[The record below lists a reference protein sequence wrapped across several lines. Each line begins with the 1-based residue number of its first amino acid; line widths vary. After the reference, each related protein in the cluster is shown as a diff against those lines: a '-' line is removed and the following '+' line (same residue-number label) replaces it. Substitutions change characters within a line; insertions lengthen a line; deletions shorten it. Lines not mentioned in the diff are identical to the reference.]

1 MDRTKPIPLM
11 SLALTE
17 SPTEVHAAIDLGTN
31 SFHLLVAEVNAEG
44 RLEILTR
51 EKEPVRLGSGSGDMS
66 ELHPDAIDRGI
77 ECLKRFKKIADT
89 FDADITAV
97 ATSATREAANRSVF
111 VKRARKEAKIDVSVI
126 SGVEEA
132 RLIHLGVL
140 QAVPVF
146 KDQVLVIDIGGG
158 STESIIGKRGK
169 VIDARSQKLGH
180 IRLTD
185 RFFAGGRIRKG
196 SVEECRTYIRSFLAP
211 VARDLSKIGFDTAVG
226 SSGTI
231 GAIAKIIEHRKGREP
246 NRWVNNVTFSRK
258 DLAQTVDALISAKT
272 VKQRLLIAGL
282 DEGRADVIVGG
293 ALLLEGLFESLG
305 IKEMTVSSYA
315 LREGVLLDQV
325 RRGDDEAFHH
335 LSDLRRERVLRLAD
349 AFHEDLDHVLH
360 ATDLSL
366 EIFDATVDLHQLGM
380 AERDLLEAAGM
391 LHNVGLFVSHAAHHK
406 HSYYVI
412 RNSDQ
417 LVGFTEHEI
426 ELIAQIARYH
436 RKSFPKPKHSEYMD
450 LRPSERK
457 TVSILAGM
465 LRIGIALDRT
475 RSAAVADVEAH
486 IAPRTKKVTITPTIR
501 KKADASLELY
511 TARERCGLL
520 AEALGK
526 PVEVVA

>member
-1 MDRTKPIPLM
+1 MAP
-11 SLALTE
+11 LALTE
-17 SPTEVHAAIDLGTN
+17 SPSEVHAAIDIGTN
-31 SFHLLVAEVNAEG
+31 SFHLLVAEINAEG

-51 EKEPVRLGSGSGDMS
+51 EKEPVRLGSGSGDMT
-66 ELHPDAIDRGI
+66 ELDLDAIDRGI
-77 ECLKRFKKIADT
+77 DCLKRFKKIADT

-97 ATSATREAANRSVF
+97 ATSATREAANKDIF
-111 VKRARKEAKIDVSVI
+111 VQRARKEAKIDIQVI

-169 VIDARSQKLGH
+169 VLDARSQKLGH
-180 IRLTD
+180 IRLTE
-185 RFFAGGRIRKG
+185 RFFANGRIRKG
-196 SVEECRTYIRSFLAP
+196 SVEECRNYIRSFLAP
-211 VARDLSKIGFDTAVG
+211 VALDLTSIGFETAVG

-258 DLAQTVDALISAKT
+258 DLSQTIDELTKATTA
-272 VKQRLLIAGL
+272 KQRLQVGGL

-293 ALLLEGLFESLG
+293 ALLLEGLFESLN

-325 RRGDDEAFHH
+325 RRGDEEAFHH
-335 LSDLRRERVLRLAD
+335 LSDLRRERVLRLAN

-366 EIFDATVDLHQLGM
+366 EMFDATTKLHGLGLP
-380 AERDLLEAAGM
+380 ERDLLEAAGM

-417 LVGFTEHEI
+417 LVGFTEHEL

-436 RKSFPKPKHSEYMD
+436 RKSLPKPKHAEFMS
-450 LRPSERK
+450 LRTNDRE
-457 TVSILAGM
+457 TVSLLAGL
-465 LRIGIALDRT
+465 LRVGIALDRT
-475 RSAAVADVEAH
+475 RSAVVTDVKVEIPARG
-486 IAPRTKKVTITPTIR
+486 RTVLVKPVVKK
-501 KKADASLELY
+501 KGDATLEIY
-511 TARERCGLL
+511 TATQRCDLL
-520 AEALGK
+520 SHALDRR
-526 PVEVVA
+526 VEIVL

>member
-1 MDRTKPIPLM
+1 M
-11 SLALTE
+11 ALSE

-51 EKEPVRLGSGSGDMS
+51 EKEPVRLGSGSGDMT
-66 ELHPDAIDRGI
+66 ELDPDAIDRGI
-77 ECLKRFKKIADT
+77 DCLKRFKKIADT
-89 FDADITAV
+89 FNADITAV
-97 ATSATREAANRSVF
+97 ATSATREAANKEVF
-111 VKRARKEAKIDVSVI
+111 VNRARKEAGINVSVI

-146 KDQVLVIDIGGG
+146 KKQVLVIDIGGG
-158 STESIIGKRGK
+158 STESIIGMRGK

-180 IRLTD
+180 IRLTE
-185 RFFAGGRIRKG
+185 RFFADGRIRKG

-211 VARDLSKIGFDTAVG
+211 VARDLSKIGFETAVG

-231 GAIAKIIEHRKGREP
+231 GAIAGIIEHRKGREP
-246 NRWVNNVTFSRK
+246 NRSVNNVTFTSA
-258 DLAQTVDALISAKT
+258 DLAETIDELLAAKT
-272 VKQRLLIAGL
+272 AKQRLVVGGL

-293 ALLLEGLFESLG
+293 ALLLEGLFETLD

-325 RRGDDEAFHH
+325 RRGNKESFHH

-366 EIFDATVDLHQLGM
+366 EIFDATHSLHGLGL
-380 AERDLLEAAGM
+380 AQRDLLESAGM

-417 LVGFTEHEI
+417 LVGFTEQEL
-426 ELIAQIARYH
+426 ELIAQVARYH
-436 RKSFPKPKHSEYMD
+436 RKSLPKPKHVEYMS
-450 LRPSERK
+450 LRAEDRQ
-457 TVSILAGM
+457 TVSTLAGM
-465 LRIGIALDRT
+465 LRVGIALDRT
-475 RSAAVADVEAH
+475 RSAVVADVECELSANG
-486 IAPRTKKVTITPTIR
+486 RTIIVKPAIR

-511 TARERCGLL
+511 TARERCDLL
-520 AEALGK
+520 AVALK
-526 PVEVVA
+526 KHVEIVG